1 MSISTTLTTSH
12 KEKEFDILEE
22 QFLNDC
28 NIDLIPLPLKSL
40 NGFEY
45 EIREITKYGCNRQI
59 AEYALIKCNIIK
71 ELKDSKIKYNE
82 AKSTVKKFLEE
93 EISLYLDNIKDG
105 KNDNNVNNVNN
116 NIDKKKIIEEEG
128 DPYNKKFEE
137 EVDEIMEENEEK
149 IENSENL
156 LKEKENIKNHFM
168 YRYKDLVENKNII
181 ENFGDIQSDYRKKRE
196 AVFEAA
202 LRLIK
207 KIVNN
212 EEEYKKFY
220 NEYNKMQ
227 KDNN

>member
-1 MSISTTLTTSH
+1 MSASTTLTTNH

-28 NIDLIPLPLKSL
+28 DIDLIPLPLKSL

-105 KNDNNVNNVNN
+105 KNDNNVNN

-149 IENSENL
+149 
-156 LKEKENIKNHFM
+156 
-168 YRYKDLVENKNII
+168 
-181 ENFGDIQSDYRKKRE
+181 
-196 AVFEAA
+196 
-202 LRLIK
+202 
-207 KIVNN
+207 
-212 EEEYKKFY
+212 Y
-220 NEYNKMQ
+220 N
-227 KDNN
+227 